1 VSTSR
6 TKRRYPW
13 RVLTG
18 LGTCLALL
26 LLTGL
31 LSQTP
36 ASAQPAHDGPSGFWW
51 GTDSWPVTVP
61 GKAPYQMPYLGGG
74 YGGYI
79 GMTGNWAYWLGCSGQ
94 EHFIAFSATNSAQA
108 HTDYTSYH
116 EGVGSGAYWFMGG
129 PGVDPHYN
137 GSAAEAS
144 NWGAQQA
151 ARALSDIAGG
161 YFDYKVVWMDIELPG
176 ITPAPD
182 NGWNSV
188 YTSPCSGVV
197 KQSSVPTSL
206 DRADFNGFYDYITAH
221 SSDKVGV
228 YSSAG
233 VWATI
238 FGTGAYSLIPHTYE
252 WTYEPETT
260 NYSGAYPYGWCL
272 GHGAGPCA
280 QFFGGQNSSSPYAL
294 MWQWSGGGGATNG
307 IDGFNGD
314 LDTIDSA
321 RLP

>member
-1 VSTSR
+1 MLTSQ
-6 TKRRYPW
+6 TKKRLSR
-13 RVLTG
+13 RVLAG
-18 LGTCLALL
+18 LGTCAALV

-36 ASAQPAHDGPSGFWW
+36 ATAAPAHDGPSGFWF

-61 GKAPYQMPYLGGG
+61 GSAPYQMPYLGGG

-94 EHFIAFSATNSAQA
+94 EHFLAFAAANSAQA
-108 HTDYTSYH
+108 HTNDATYH
-116 EGVGSGAYWFMGG
+116 TGVGSGAYWFMGG

-137 GSAAEAS
+137 GTATEAG

-151 ARALSDIAGG
+151 ARALSDIAGSH
-161 YFDYKVVWMDIELPG
+161 FDYKVVWMDIELPG
-176 ITPAPD
+176 DTPAPD

-197 KQSSVPTSL
+197 RQSSVPASL

-221 SSDKVGV
+221 SADKVGV

-233 VWATI
+233 VWASI
-238 FGTGAYSLIPHTYE
+238 FGTGTYSLIPHTYE

-260 NYSGAYPYGWCL
+260 DYSGAYPYGWCL
-272 GHGAGPCA
+272 HHGSGPCA
-280 QFFGGQNSSSPYAL
+280 QFFGGQTSSSPYAL
-294 MWQWSGGGGATNG
+294 VWQWSGGGGAVNG

-314 LDTIDSA
+314 LDTIDVG